1 MSLLGNAIVMDVHR
15 RKDDGPA
22 CHRGSSETLKML
34 SDGESS
40 NKFKQNNLFVP
51 GMGLCRAS
59 TISFNCTRFRSESI
73 FLDIQSR

>member
-22 CHRGSSETLKML
+22 CHRGSSETLQML

-40 NKFKQNNLFVP
+40 QV
-51 GMGLCRAS
+51 S
-59 TISFNCTRFRSESI
+59 
-73 FLDIQSR
+73 